1 MPFGLPLPF
10 SCSTLR
16 ACAGALLLC
25 STSLFAQPAPTGPQL
40 PPALPMPSARLNPGE
55 TVPVDGSLSHPAW
68 QRAPIYNSFIEREPT
83 LGATPQFETRVQ
95 VLVGEQALY
104 VGVTAL
110 DPHPE
115 MVTNLPVRHDMA
127 DRTHDFVIVYF
138 DPMGRKKMAQ
148 WFGVTSAGSTFDG
161 VNTAEDDNE
170 DNSPDFD
177 YDVAVQRNAQGYTA
191 VFRIPYSS
199 LRYSKASAA
208 NPIAGWRMMVVRR
221 VPRDQ
226 PYLLM
231 SVPLARD
238 AANFIEALQPL
249 QGAPAP
255 SSDSFL
261 QLRPNFTLRRSTDQP
276 PGQPGT
282 SDNSLNVGLDIKWR
296 PRPEL
301 VVDATLK
308 PDFSQVELD
317 VPQLS
322 RNTRFALFLQE
333 KRPFFLES
341 SDLLRSPT
349 DALYTRS
356 VSQPRWGV
364 RASWRDDTLAATS
377 YAIHDLGGGLVLLP
391 GPYGTGTAWQPASDS
406 AVARVRFDRSD
417 LSWGGIAAVRSYE
430 GSQGQNAVVGPD
442 VSWQATP
449 NLRLRAQLLAS
460 HTTAQPDGA
469 GRLTSTTAQD
479 GTQLFASAF
488 WRSEPYE
495 VGAVLEDRSLGFRN
509 DNGFVTQTGVRRL
522 EFDAHRV
529 WRNTGPFNEIW
540 LNFNSENIQDR
551 ATGRTISSAVKPG
564 IYFSSSQNTEF
575 TLEYRGLV
583 RQRVAANTALQQEHY
598 WHWSMQRNLG
608 EFASKVSMDLDYG
621 HLLDVTANQVRPGT
635 RVTLLANLRPWRTL
649 ELLPN
654 VSVAQLEA
662 PTSGTA
668 YKETAAQLLAIWH
681 LAPQQTLRLIL
692 QRNGAER
699 LNEPLMNITGFTDR
713 DRTQSLTYTW
723 RRTAGT
729 IFYLGASRG
738 SGGGSTYGTP
748 VLEGR
753 GTEVFAK
760 WQVDVD
766 EWFRK

>member
-1 MPFGLPLPF
+1 MQTGYTCFLK
-10 SCSTLR
+10 TLGAW
-16 ACAGALLLC
+16 ACALLLAAHAV
-25 STSLFAQPAPTGPQL
+25 AQQAAPGPTL
-40 PPALPMPSARLNPGE
+40 PPPLPMPSARLEPGE
-55 TVPVDGSLSHPAW
+55 KIPLDGSLSHPAW
-68 QRAPIYNSFIEREPT
+68 RRAPVYNSFIEREPT

-95 VLVGEQALY
+95 VLVGEHALY
-104 VGVTAL
+104 VGITAL

-115 MVTNLPVRHDMA
+115 LVTNLPVRHDMA

-138 DPMGRKKMAQ
+138 DPMGRKKVAQ
-148 WFGVTSAGSTFDG
+148 WFGITAAGSTMDG

-177 YDVAVQRNAQGYTA
+177 YDAAAQRNAQGYTA

-199 LRYSKASAA
+199 LRYSKVTSA
-208 NPIAGWRMMVVRR
+208 NPATGWRMMVVRR

-249 QGAPAP
+249 QGVPVP
-255 SSDSFL
+255 SNDSFL

-276 PGQPGT
+276 PGQPGS
-282 SDNSLNVGLDIKWR
+282 SDNSLNLGLDIKWR

-301 VVDATLK
+301 VVNATLK

-322 RNTRFALFLQE
+322 RNTRFALYLQE

-364 RASWRDDTLAATS
+364 RASWRDDSVAATS

-406 AVARVRFDRSD
+406 AVARVRLDSADF
-417 LSWGGIAAVRSYE
+417 SWGGIAALRRYDGNRGENMV
-430 GSQGQNAVVGPD
+430 AGPD

-460 HTTAQPDGA
+460 HTTALPDA
-469 GRLTSTTAQD
+469 GGQLASARAQD
-479 GTQLFASAF
+479 GAQLFASAF

-495 VGAVLEDRSLGFRN
+495 AGAVLEDRSLGFRN

-522 EFDAHRV
+522 ALDAHRV
-529 WRNTGPFNEIW
+529 WRNTGPFNEVW
-540 LNFNSENIQDR
+540 LNLNTEAIQDR
-551 ATGRTISSAVKPG
+551 DTGRTISSAVKPG
-564 IYFSSSQNTEF
+564 IYFSTSQNTEF
-575 TLEYRGLV
+575 TLEYRGLS
-583 RQRVAANTALQQEHY
+583 RQRVAADTALLQEHY
-598 WHWSMQRNLG
+598 WHWSMQRNLASW
-608 EFASKVSMDLDYG
+608 ASKVS
-621 HLLDVTANQVRPGT
+621 LDVDQGLLMDVAANQVRPGS
-635 RVTLLANLRPWRTL
+635 RATLLANLRLGRTL

-654 VSVAQLEA
+654 VSVAQLEV
-662 PTSGTA
+662 PGSGGQA

-692 QRNGAER
+692 QRNGADR
-699 LNEPLMNITGFTDR
+699 LAEPALQVTGFTDR
-713 DRTQSLTYTW
+713 GRTQSLTYTW
-723 RRTAGT
+723 RRNAGT
-729 IFYLGASRG
+729 IFYLGASKD
-738 SGGGSTYGTP
+738 SGGGASNGAP
-748 VLEGR
+748 LLEGR

-760 WQVDVD
+760 LQVDVD